1 MRPSR
6 SDATSNDGDARTSQP
21 GVGLSDEQLGIPS
34 AARMYDYYL
43 GGHHNL
49 AIDREA
55 AERAIAIYPGFPLIM
70 QVNRAFLRRAVQF
83 LVAQGIDRI
92 LDIGSGIPTVGN
104 IHQIAQQVNP
114 RAQVVY
120 VDIDPVAVAQST
132 ALLQDDPAANIIHA
146 DVREPEVILDHPWV
160 RDLIAP
166 GQPVGLILAFVLH
179 FVADDEQAMAVVGR
193 LRDALPPGSY
203 VVITHGTAEHMPQDT
218 FERLVRLYKN
228 TSQPVRIRS
237 RADIERFFG
246 GLELV
251 DPGLV
256 YVPMWRPEEQTDLL
270 LDRPEESGGFAGVAL
285 KRW

>member
-1 MRPSR
+1 MSSSR
-6 SDATSNDGDARTSQP
+6 SHPTNNDADARPNQP

-83 LVAQGIDRI
+83 LVAEGIDRF

-104 IHQIAQQVNP
+104 IHLIAQQLNP
-114 RAQVVY
+114 EARVVY
-120 VDIDPVAVAQST
+120 VDVDPVAVAQSA
-132 ALLQDDPAANIIHA
+132 ALLQENRAAVIIHA
-146 DVREPEVILDHPWV
+146 DVREPEAILDHPDV
-160 RDLIAP
+160 RDLLAP
-166 GQPVGLILAFVLH
+166 GRPVGLILAFVLH
-179 FVADDEQAMAVVGR
+179 FVVDDEQAMAVVAT
-193 LRDALPPGSY
+193 LRDALPPGSC
-203 VVITHGTAEHMPQDT
+203 VVISHGTAEQMPQDIL
-218 FERLVRLYKN
+218 ERLVRLYKN

-237 RADIERFFG
+237 RTEIERFFG

-270 LDRPEESGGFAGVAL
+270 LDRPEESSGFAGAAF